1 MVQTSATS
9 TGSIE
14 VNNNHNDNTDTASQH
29 QSSSSNANQ
38 DNMISAWN
46 RAIRFP
52 NAAQPEII
60 RADQKDAY
68 FISTLQDMLES
79 SIRGIV
85 GARWLTS
92 HSNGIRD
99 AVHLFYYILTTL
111 KASQTLG
118 EEYCGILQVDAAT
131 GRFPSWKRRAL
142 FILTNIYSTK
152 LLSAFYARIRSR
164 LTSVDGQESDLL
176 EDTTLSEREP
186 QSSYDRL
193 KRFLLPWTS
202 WLPNTLD
209 LRTYHTIS
217 SLHLAIFYLTGRY
230 FHLSNRLTGIRY
242 VRRDQNG
249 NRVQPPSYEFLG
261 LLIVIQLIVKSSV
274 LFKNAQRRRQAELS
288 IKETVSNEKDKQI
301 ATEPSNRPPTVD
313 GIPINDILF
322 EPDDD
327 DDQEKSD
334 SKSTEVFVEGV
345 EMNPNRDESST
356 SSRCTLCLGPRLDQS
371 SLECGHVFCWRCIL
385 GWVREKFPH
394 ELVHVP
400 HGLGEGSSGDF
411 RLQVLEDQASSQN
424 VTGAPESN
432 ASLYLETEEYK
443 DEFTSLALDNPFHVD
458 TQAVTAR

>member
-1 MVQTSATS
+1 MENEEKPSKSNKMAQITQ
-9 TGSIE
+9 SIE
-14 VNNNHNDNTDTASQH
+14 NNNNHNEDTNDSSQD
-29 QSSSSNANQ
+29 QSSSRIASPE
-38 DNMISAWN
+38 NMISAWN

-52 NAAQPEII
+52 NAGQPEII

-99 AVHLFYYILTTL
+99 AVHLFYHVLTTL
-111 KASQTLG
+111 RASQTLG
-118 EEYCGILQVDAAT
+118 EEYCGIVQVDAAT

-142 FILTNIYSTK
+142 CILTNIYAPK
-152 LLSAFYARIRSR
+152 LMSALYARIRSR
-164 LTSVDGQESDLL
+164 LTSVDDRESDII
-176 EDTTLSEREP
+176 EDSNLSG
-186 QSSYDRL
+186 QSSYDRA
-193 KRFLLPWTS
+193 KMFLLDWTS

-242 VRRDQNG
+242 ISTQIRRDQNG

-261 LLIVIQLIVKSSV
+261 LLIVIQLVVKSSV
-274 LFKNAQRRRQAELS
+274 WLRNAQRRREAELS
-288 IKETVSNEKDKQI
+288 IKEPVSNEQEKQI

-322 EPDDD
+322 EPDEDD

-334 SKSTEVFVEGV
+334 SKRTEVFVEGV
-345 EMNPNRDESST
+345 EMDPNRDESST

-385 GWVREKFPH
+385 GWVREKPECPLCRQTVKIN
-394 ELVHVP
+394 ELLP
-400 HGLGEGSSGDF
+400 
-411 RLQVLEDQASSQN
+411 
-424 VTGAPESN
+424 
-432 ASLYLETEEYK
+432 LYN
-443 DEFTSLALDNPFHVD
+443 F
-458 TQAVTAR
+458 